1 MEVITIPFNYTEL
14 NDPNIVP
21 ICIADPDDLG
31 NPVHREW
38 IHEGVVPVAG
48 ELLRI
53 AQRILA
59 NKLRASEI
67 AEYAVHSLSRTH
79 GTQLGD
85 RPEVKVLNRAR
96 RYAEDLRVG
105 GRRAR
110 RHLDVELF
118 SQTVES
124 LEERYDF
131 AAALEAADTL
141 DKIMAEVDRLGLD
154 RVKEVIPFVLRDAPG
169 EELSKVFGQKRNT
182 ITKRLYRAMRKAAE
196 SAGITRY

>member
-1 MEVITIPFNYTEL
+1 MEVITIPFNYAEL
-14 NDPNIVP
+14 NDPTVVP

-38 IHEGVVPVAG
+38 IHEGVVPVVG
-48 ELLRI
+48 ELPRI

-59 NKLRASEI
+59 NKWRASEI

-79 GTQLGD
+79 GSELGD
-85 RPEVKVLNRAR
+85 RPDVKVLNRAR
-96 RYAEDLRVG
+96 QHAEDLRVG

-118 SQTVES
+118 SKTVES

-141 DKIMAEVDRLGLD
+141 DKIIAEVDRLGLD
-154 RVKEVIPFVLRDAPG
+154 RVKEVIPLVLRDVPG
-169 EELSKVFGQKRNT
+169 DELSRVFLQKRNT
-182 ITKRLYRAMRKAAE
+182 ITKRLYRALRKAAE